1 MNMPEETI
9 DWYGDLDDD
18 CCAQWCGMLL
28 RAEWMHGGTSDEE
41 NGQTSY
47 WWWAVIS
54 METGAQLVA
63 PPNMYAPF
71 AHSGVEARN
80 YAEAAARSWAVAKG
94 YNKHS
99 PLELHNKRNLKMRP
113 L

>member
-1 MNMPEETI
+1 MKMSEETI

-28 RAEWMHGGTSDEE
+28 RAEWMHGGNDEE
-41 NGQTSY
+41 TGQTSY
-47 WWWAVIS
+47 WWWAVSSI
-54 METGAQLVA
+54 ETGAQLVA

-94 YNKHS
+94 YNKYS
-99 PLELHNKRNLKMRP
+99 PLKIHNKRNLKMRP

>member
-18 CCAQWCGMLL
+18 CCAQWRGMLL
-28 RAEWMHGGTSDEE
+28 RAEWMHGCQDDDGKSKVC
-41 NGQTSY
+41 
-47 WWWAVIS
+47 WWWAVSSI
-54 METGAQLVA
+54 ETGAQLVA

-80 YAEAAARSWAVAKG
+80 YAEAAARSWAIAKG